1 MYRHNGQLIAEYEDV
16 YGLIEVV
23 DIDGV
28 RCLHFGSPAQQSCM
42 SLAVPFRLGA
52 VYEQAMTACLLF
64 VPEPASALIIG
75 LGGGG
80 LAKFLLQHSE
90 HGQLQVVELRPQVVE
105 VAHTYFS
112 LPQDSRLQISIGC
125 GAQYVA
131 QQSQHKTGSHE
142 LILVDA
148 YAGDGMVPAVA
159 SEEFFSH
166 CHNLLADNGM
176 LVINLWRSDKP
187 MLATV
192 TRNLL
197 KQFNGRVHFLPMHG
211 SGNIIGFAFANEF
224 EVLPS
229 SQLEAR
235 AMQLQQRY
243 QLDYLAY
250 LQEIRFSDP
259 MNSVFNDE

>member
-1 MYRHNGQLIAEYEDV
+1 MYRYNGVLIAEYEDEQ
-16 YGLIEVV
+16 GLIEVI
-23 DIDGV
+23 DLDGV
-28 RCLHFGSPAQQSCM
+28 RCLHFGSAAQQSRM
-42 SLAVPFRLGA
+42 SLSVPFRLSA
-52 VYEQAMTACLLF
+52 LYEQAMTAFLLF

-105 VAHTYFS
+105 VARTHFA
-112 LPQDSRLQISIGC
+112 LPLDPRLQISIGC

-131 QQSQHKTGSHE
+131 QQSKQSAGTHDV
-142 LILVDA
+142 ILVDA

-166 CHNLLADNGM
+166 CHNLLAGNGL

-197 KQFNGRVHFLPMHG
+197 TEFKGRVHFLPMHG
-211 SGNIIGFAFANEF
+211 SGNIIGFAFASEF
-224 EVLPS
+224 PVLPS
-229 SQLEAR
+229 SQLETR
-235 AMQLQQRY
+235 AIQLQQRY
-243 QLDYLAY
+243 QMDYLAY
-250 LQEIRFSDP
+250 LQDIRFSDP
-259 MNSVFNDE
+259 LNSLFNDE